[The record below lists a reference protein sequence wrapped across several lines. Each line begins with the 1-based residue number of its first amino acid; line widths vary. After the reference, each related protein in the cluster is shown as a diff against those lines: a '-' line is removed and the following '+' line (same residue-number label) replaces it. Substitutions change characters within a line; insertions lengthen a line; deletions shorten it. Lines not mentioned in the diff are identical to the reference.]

1 MIGDI
6 ILVLDGGGAHVV
18 GKEVVGAQV
27 AHAVRRLSAD
37 VGEEDVASLVAFG
50 ILKLV
55 PISNSEHVIESS
67 VIDIDDSWFTVFP
80 SCFER
85 FLFRKLFPVTHSIMV
100 AVITANNGIET

>member
-1 MIGDI
+1 M
-6 ILVLDGGGAHVV
+6 V
-18 GKEVVGAQV
+18 GKEVVGAHV

-37 VGEEDVASLVAFG
+37 VGEEDMASLVAFG

-55 PISNSEHVIESS
+55 PISNPEHVI
-67 VIDIDDSWFTVFP
+67 VPLVTDIDDARFAVFP

-85 FLFRKLFPVTHSIMV
+85 FLFSKLFPITHSTMV

>member
-1 MIGDI
+1 VLGDVV
-6 ILVLDGGGAHVV
+6 LVLDGVGAHVV

-50 ILKLV
+50 ILQLV
-55 PISNSEHVIESS
+55 PISNPEHVIMPH
-67 VIDIDDSWFTVFP
+67 VTDIDDARFTVLP

-85 FLFRKLFPVTHSIMV
+85 FLLRKLFPTTHSIMI